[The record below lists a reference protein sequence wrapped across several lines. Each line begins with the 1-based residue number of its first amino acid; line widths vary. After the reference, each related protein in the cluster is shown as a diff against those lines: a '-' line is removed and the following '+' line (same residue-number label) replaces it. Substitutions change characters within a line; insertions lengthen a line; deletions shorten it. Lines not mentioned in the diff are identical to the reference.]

1 MKLEGHKLI
10 SKFNGEIGYLR
21 LEWRDLF
28 IQWWSNEEFS
38 LTVNKTKQLL
48 TINEIRSFHQLFFSS
63 SHGASIAQQSMNKE

>member
-1 MKLEGHKLI
+1 MVVP
-10 SKFNGEIGYLR
+10 
-21 LEWRDLF
+21 D
-28 IQWWSNEEFS
+28 EEFS